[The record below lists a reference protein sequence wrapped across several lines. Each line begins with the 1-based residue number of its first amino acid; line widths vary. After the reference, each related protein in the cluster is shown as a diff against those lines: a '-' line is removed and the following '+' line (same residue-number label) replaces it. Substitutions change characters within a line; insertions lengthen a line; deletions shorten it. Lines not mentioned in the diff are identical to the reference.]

1 MLRNRSRISFIGGA
15 LVLGLVLLS
24 AQSQDRFMDLAR
36 ESLAQTSGTLPLPG
50 LSAEVEVIR
59 DRWGIPHIY
68 AKTVDDLF
76 MAQGFVMAQ
85 DRLWQMEMWRR
96 QAEGRMA
103 EVLGPQ
109 AVERDRV
116 ARMLKY
122 RGPMDE
128 REWTSYHPDA
138 KRIFTAY
145 AAGVNAF
152 IAQSANNLPVEFK
165 VTGIKPEPWSAETL
179 LLRAGTFGNASAE
192 LNLARNVVRLGR
204 EQANKQSA
212 PDPWDDL
219 ALPEGLDLATI
230 AENVAPPGGRGG
242 QTRPALIAPYNT
254 WPGGRGGGAG
264 NSGEVA
270 EPGSNNWVV
279 SGRLSSTGKPVVAND
294 PHRTV
299 GNPSLRYIVHLVAPG
314 WNVIG
319 AGEPPFVGVA
329 IGHNERVAWGLT
341 IVGTDQEDVYVE
353 EVNPANPMEVRFRGA
368 WEPMR
373 VVREEIPVKGQAP
386 VAIEI
391 KFTRHGPVFFEDLA
405 KQRVYA
411 LRSALHEPGTAPYLG
426 GLRLAQ
432 TASCKA
438 FLDAAMYWKSP
449 SENLICGDVDGN
461 ISWQASALTPNRKAP
476 AADKTRRSWV
486 GRLPVPGTGAYEWD
500 GFRQD
505 LPRELNPERGF
516 IATANNNIQP
526 SGYQPPLMFKS
537 STNVP
542 YDRITRLMQLIRPGS
557 RFSVED
563 HQRMQ
568 GDTLHLRAASEVAL
582 FKGWTSSDPDVERAR
597 AMLAGWD
604 GTLARTSAAAAVHS
618 AWRTASAVNE
628 RDASRPPS
636 ERQPQHEA
644 SLRKAIASLRASQG
658 DNWTEW
664 RWGRMHTRAFPHPF
678 VPAFNLPTVERPGGT
693 GTVAADGASY
703 REILDVADWDRS
715 RVTNVPGQSAQPGS
729 PYYSNLLQ
737 LWADD
742 TYFPLVY
749 SRKRVEAEAAQKL
762 ILRR

>member
-1 MLRNRSRISFIGGA
+1 MLRNPSRIGLIGGA
-15 LVLGLVLLS
+15 LVLGLVLS
-24 AQSQDRFMDLAR
+24 AQSPDRFMDLAR
-36 ESLAQTSGTLPLPG
+36 ASLAQTSGTLTLPG

-96 QAEGRMA
+96 QAEGRLA

-138 KRIFTAY
+138 RRIFTAY

-165 VTGIKPEPWSAETL
+165 VTGIAPEPWTAETL

-192 LNLARNVVRLGR
+192 LNLARNVARLGR

-230 AENVAPPGGRGG
+230 GDNVAPPGGRGG

-254 WPGGRGGGAG
+254 WPGARGGGAG
-264 NSGEVA
+264 TSGEIA

-279 SGRLSSTGKPVVAND
+279 SGTLSSTGKPVVAND

-353 EVNPANPMEVRFRGA
+353 ELNPANPMEVRFRGA

-373 VVREEIPVKGQAP
+373 VVREEIRVKGQAP

-391 KFTRHGPVFFEDLA
+391 KFTRHGPVFFEDPA
-405 KQRVYA
+405 RNRVYA
-411 LRSALHEPGTAPYLG
+411 LRSALLEPGTAPYLG

-432 TASCKA
+432 TTSCKA

-476 AADKTRRSWV
+476 AGDKTRRSWV
-486 GRLPVPGTGAYEWD
+486 GRLPVPGAGAYEWD

-505 LPRELNPERGF
+505 LPREFNPARGF
-516 IATANNNIQP
+516 IATANNNVQP
-526 SGYQPPLMFKS
+526 PGYQPPMMFKS
-537 STNVP
+537 SANAA
-542 YDRITRLMQLIRPGS
+542 YDRITRLLQLITPNRT
-557 RFSVED
+557 FTLDD
-563 HQRMQ
+563 HKRMQ
-568 GDTLHLRAASEVAL
+568 GDALHLRAASEVPL
-582 FKGWTSSDPDVERAR
+582 FRGWTSSDPDVERAR
-597 AMLAGWD
+597 ALLAGWD
-604 GTLARTSAAAAVHS
+604 GTLARTSAPAAIHS

-628 RDASRPPS
+628 RDASRPVT

-658 DNWTEW
+658 DNWAEW

-678 VPAFNLPTVERPGGT
+678 IPAFNLETVERPGGT

-715 RVTNVPGQSAQPGS
+715 IVTNVPGQSAQPGS
-729 PYYSNLLQ
+729 PYYGNLLR

-742 TYFPLVY
+742 TYFPLVF
-749 SRKRVEAEAAQKL
+749 SRKRVEAEAAQRL
-762 ILRR
+762 VLRKP

>member
-1 MLRNRSRISFIGGA
+1 
-15 LVLGLVLLS
+15 
-24 AQSQDRFMDLAR
+24 
-36 ESLAQTSGTLPLPG
+36 
-50 LSAEVEVIR
+50 
-59 DRWGIPHIY
+59 
-68 AKTVDDLF
+68 
-76 MAQGFVMAQ
+76 
-85 DRLWQMEMWRR
+85 
-96 QAEGRMA
+96 
-103 EVLGPQ
+103 
-109 AVERDRV
+109 
-116 ARMLKY
+116 
-122 RGPMDE
+122 
-128 REWTSYHPDA
+128 
-138 KRIFTAY
+138 
-145 AAGVNAF
+145 
-152 IAQSANNLPVEFK
+152 
-165 VTGIKPEPWSAETL
+165 
-179 LLRAGTFGNASAE
+179 
-192 LNLARNVVRLGR
+192 
-204 EQANKQSA
+204 
-212 PDPWDDL
+212 
-219 ALPEGLDLATI
+219 
-230 AENVAPPGGRGG
+230 
-242 QTRPALIAPYNT
+242 
-254 WPGGRGGGAG
+254 
-264 NSGEVA
+264 
-270 EPGSNNWVV
+270 
-279 SGRLSSTGKPVVAND
+279 
-294 PHRTV
+294 
-299 GNPSLRYIVHLVAPG
+299 
-314 WNVIG
+314 
-319 AGEPPFVGVA
+319 
-329 IGHNERVAWGLT
+329 
-341 IVGTDQEDVYVE
+341 
-353 EVNPANPMEVRFRGA
+353 
-368 WEPMR
+368 
-373 VVREEIPVKGQAP
+373 
-386 VAIEI
+386 
-391 KFTRHGPVFFEDLA
+391 
-405 KQRVYA
+405 VYA